1 MPYKETIR
9 TRVGRLSFQ
18 NENGQVTLIGQFNIG
33 KIDLNNAVVISPLK
47 VEFSNDLRSSLEMTF
62 NEPIIDIVFNID
74 SEMYNHISENFNYFI
89 KYKGEFYQPG
99 EELEIALED
108 KEELSAYV
116 LYK

>member
-1 MPYKETIR
+1 MPAKKKKVKE
-9 TRVGRLSFQ
+9 
-18 NENGQVTLIGQFNIG
+18 NIE
-33 KIDLNNAVVISPLK
+33 VVEAETSIKGIAQIS
-47 VEFSNDLRSSLEMTF
+47 
-62 NEPIIDIVFNID
+62 
-74 SEMYNHISENFNYFI
+74 I

>member
-1 MPYKETIR
+1 MPAKKQKVKENIEVVEAEQTIK
-9 TRVGRLSFQ
+9 GIAQ
-18 NENGQVTLIGQFNIG
+18 
-33 KIDLNNAVVISPLK
+33 IS
-47 VEFSNDLRSSLEMTF
+47 
-62 NEPIIDIVFNID
+62 
-74 SEMYNHISENFNYFI
+74 I

>member
-1 MPYKETIR
+1 MPAKKKEIK
-9 TRVGRLSFQ
+9 
-18 NENGQVTLIGQFNIG
+18 E
-33 KIDLNNAVVISPLK
+33 KIEVVEAETSIKGIAQIS
-47 VEFSNDLRSSLEMTF
+47 
-62 NEPIIDIVFNID
+62 
-74 SEMYNHISENFNYFI
+74 I

>member
-1 MPYKETIR
+1 MPAKKKE
-9 TRVGRLSFQ
+9 VK
-18 NENGQVTLIGQFNIG
+18 E
-33 KIDLNNAVVISPLK
+33 KIEVVEAKTSIKGIAQIS
-47 VEFSNDLRSSLEMTF
+47 
-62 NEPIIDIVFNID
+62 
-74 SEMYNHISENFNYFI
+74 I

>member
-1 MPYKETIR
+1 MPAKKQKVKENIEVVEAKQTIK
-9 TRVGRLSFQ
+9 GIAQ
-18 NENGQVTLIGQFNIG
+18 
-33 KIDLNNAVVISPLK
+33 IS
-47 VEFSNDLRSSLEMTF
+47 
-62 NEPIIDIVFNID
+62 
-74 SEMYNHISENFNYFI
+74 I

>member
-1 MPYKETIR
+1 MPAKKKE
-9 TRVGRLSFQ
+9 VKK
-18 NENGQVTLIGQFNIG
+18 NIE
-33 KIDLNNAVVISPLK
+33 VVEAETSIKGIAQIS
-47 VEFSNDLRSSLEMTF
+47 
-62 NEPIIDIVFNID
+62 
-74 SEMYNHISENFNYFI
+74 I

>member
-1 MPYKETIR
+1 MPAKKKE
-9 TRVGRLSFQ
+9 VK
-18 NENGQVTLIGQFNIG
+18 E
-33 KIDLNNAVVISPLK
+33 KIEVVEAETSIKGLAQIS
-47 VEFSNDLRSSLEMTF
+47 
-62 NEPIIDIVFNID
+62 
-74 SEMYNHISENFNYFI
+74 I